1 MILSRKTLEIT
12 VQQTT
17 NKTDAQTTA
26 SCHIHHLH
34 NVHTVC
40 LYICI
45 LCIHVMSM
53 CLLSICM
60 SVQTVA
66 VCVHVE
72 MQLQLIYGLN
82 TVNTRFTIVCI
93 IPLCIYIFFKYFFGV
108 PHLATFIFV
117 IFIVCM

>member
-1 MILSRKTLEIT
+1 MENVEKSF
-12 VQQTT
+12 TT
-17 NKTDAQTTA
+17 NIKQIDAKTPA

-34 NVHTVC
+34 NAHIVS

-117 IFIVCM
+117 IFIVYM

>member
-1 MILSRKTLEIT
+1 MCIEENVRNNGP
-12 VQQTT
+12 T
-17 NKTDAQTTA
+17 NNKQTDAQTTA

-34 NVHTVC
+34 NVHIVC

-60 SVQTVA
+60 SVQTVE

-72 MQLQLIYGLN
+72 MQLQLINGLN
-82 TVNTRFTIVCI
+82 TVNTRFTI
-93 IPLCIYIFFKYFFGV
+93 FGGR
-108 PHLATFIFV
+108 LGIKQL
-117 IFIVCM
+117 